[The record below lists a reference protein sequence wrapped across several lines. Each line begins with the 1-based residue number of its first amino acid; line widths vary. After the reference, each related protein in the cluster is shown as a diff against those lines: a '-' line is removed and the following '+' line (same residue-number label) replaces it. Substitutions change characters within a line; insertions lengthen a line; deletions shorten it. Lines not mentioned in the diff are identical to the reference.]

1 MAEEETL
8 WVIGLGGA
16 KKRGESL
23 GVRILQQEMTNGER
37 IVLAF
42 SARELAVEHVQE
54 LKNNVDAHMDMLESS
69 ANIEEVRAVTEGDY
83 NGLRMS
89 VPSIVKLAA
98 KLGAGAV
105 VIDPDSGPNRCIIRV
120 RK

>member
-1 MAEEETL
+1 VGHRFRRGQEA
-8 WVIGLGGA
+8 
-16 KKRGESL
+16 RGESR
-23 GVRILQQEMTNGER
+23 GQDPSARNDQR
-37 IVLAF
+37 RKIVLAF
-42 SARELAVEHVQE
+42 SARELAVEHVQK
-54 LKNNVDAHMDMLESS
+54 LKNNVEAHMDMLESS
-69 ANIEEVRAVTEGDY
+69 ANIEDVRAVTEGDY

-105 VIDPDSGPNRCIIRV
+105 VIDPDSGPNRRIIQV